1 MTRKAKRRRWQPAST
16 TVLEVVDSSSL
27 TDADW
32 ASINALR
39 RAVER
44 GGAGFAAELK
54 KLERDPLRYVRVI
67 GAIYPDMMREKIR
80 DALAEKGMTA
90 DDLREIIKKR
100 LN

>member
-1 MTRKAKRRRWQPAST
+1 MTKVKRRRLRKPAST

-44 GGAGFAAELK
+44 GGAGFVAELK
-54 KLERDPLRYVRVI
+54 KLEHDPLRYVRVI
-67 GAIYPDMMREKIR
+67 GAIYPDLIREKIR
-80 DALAEKGMTA
+80 DAFAEKGISA

-100 LN
+100 LH